1 MAAMTPQELGGVVG
15 PGLSVHG
22 VKSLSVVDASMI
34 PLVPSTSL
42 CATTY
47 AVAEEVRAFYLP

>member
-1 MAAMTPQELGGVVG
+1 MTPQELGGVVG